1 MAVSTM
7 QAVNII
13 GFMDEIDDVITVLGE
28 SGVFHPDDVSVFYN
42 NTQGFSHL
50 QTKNIYA
57 EHLTNLK
64 ASLGLTKRQ
73 FPLVDVSNFNP
84 TYQDIQLFCNKI
96 CDELNEL
103 VEDRDFAAEQ
113 LLEAKQ
119 NLDETKHF
127 VGLDIEIEKL
137 LELKYVNA
145 RFGRLPKDSYV
156 KLENYKDDPY
166 IDFSVCTED
175 KAYYW
180 GVYLAPADKTEE
192 IDRVFSSLFF
202 ERCDI
207 IGVNSTPT
215 LHMKKLTALI
225 PHLEDVYKDTEKR
238 IDDYLS
244 INKERILKYLSKLE
258 ELSLYS
264 TIRTKALQ
272 YNKSFIIVGWVPT
285 EFAKQLKKRLC
296 KHRSVTVEFSDAKN
310 EIKKSPPVKLKN
322 CFLARPFEFYT
333 SMYGVPK
340 YNEIDPSLFVAI
352 TYIIIFGIMFA
363 DVGQGICLTVVGIL
377 MYKIKKMAIGK
388 ILAPCGISSAFFGL
402 VFGSVFG
409 FEHLLDPMYKALFG
423 LEEKPIEV
431 MSSEMATKIILVAIG
446 IGVFLLITAMVLN
459 VYTSIRQKD
468 YGRALFSTSGVAGII
483 FYSAIVFGIA
493 GQLLFGL
500 PVFSTPY
507 IIFLIVIPFI
517 LIFFAEP
524 LGGLVNKE
532 PDWKPESWK
541 DYIVENIFESIEVL
555 LSYVTNTMSFLR
567 VGAFVLVHAGMMMVV
582 FVLAETAGPI
592 AYWPI
597 VVVGNV
603 IVMVLE
609 ALLVAIQVL
618 RLEYYELFSRFYSGE
633 GRPYEPVKLK
643 LTQNS

>member
-180 GVYLAPADKTEE
+180 
-192 IDRVFSSLFF
+192 R
-202 ERCDI
+202 
-207 IGVNSTPT
+207 
-215 LHMKKLTALI
+215 
-225 PHLEDVYKDTEKR
+225 
-238 IDDYLS
+238 S
-244 INKERILKYLSKLE
+244 I
-258 ELSLYS
+258 
-264 TIRTKALQ
+264 
-272 YNKSFIIVGWVPT
+272 
-285 EFAKQLKKRLC
+285 
-296 KHRSVTVEFSDAKN
+296 
-310 EIKKSPPVKLKN
+310 
-322 CFLARPFEFYT
+322 
-333 SMYGVPK
+333 
-340 YNEIDPSLFVAI
+340 
-352 TYIIIFGIMFA
+352 
-363 DVGQGICLTVVGIL
+363 
-377 MYKIKKMAIGK
+377 
-388 ILAPCGISSAFFGL
+388 
-402 VFGSVFG
+402 
-409 FEHLLDPMYKALFG
+409 
-423 LEEKPIEV
+423 
-431 MSSEMATKIILVAIG
+431 
-446 IGVFLLITAMVLN
+446 
-459 VYTSIRQKD
+459 
-468 YGRALFSTSGVAGII
+468 
-483 FYSAIVFGIA
+483 
-493 GQLLFGL
+493 
-500 PVFSTPY
+500 
-507 IIFLIVIPFI
+507 
-517 LIFFAEP
+517 
-524 LGGLVNKE
+524 
-532 PDWKPESWK
+532 
-541 DYIVENIFESIEVL
+541 
-555 LSYVTNTMSFLR
+555 
-567 VGAFVLVHAGMMMVV
+567 
-582 FVLAETAGPI
+582 
-592 AYWPI
+592 
-597 VVVGNV
+597 
-603 IVMVLE
+603 
-609 ALLVAIQVL
+609 
-618 RLEYYELFSRFYSGE
+618 
-633 GRPYEPVKLK
+633 
-643 LTQNS
+643 